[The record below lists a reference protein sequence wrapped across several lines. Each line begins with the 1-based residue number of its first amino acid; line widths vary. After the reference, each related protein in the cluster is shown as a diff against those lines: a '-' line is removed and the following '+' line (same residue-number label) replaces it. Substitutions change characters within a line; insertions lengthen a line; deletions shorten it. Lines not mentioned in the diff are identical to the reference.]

1 MAFRRKHRDFDQDP
15 FTDLLFNALLGFT
28 FMFLVAIMFLNP
40 PTKTGIVDPKAEY
53 IITAT
58 WEQGRPDDLDLWVQG
73 PGNEVVW
80 FRNQEADLMHLDRD
94 DRGTVNDQL
103 VVDGKEVRNPLNQ
116 EVVTIRGQAPGEYIV
131 NLHYYNTQTKRP
143 LDAEVEIVK
152 VNPRLEVVFHGT
164 VRLERLG
171 QEKTAARFTVARD
184 GRVTDVNTLPA
195 SLVSVDR

>member
-58 WEQGRPDDLDLWVQG
+58 WEEGRPDDLDLWVQG

-152 VNPRLEVVFHGT
+152 VNPRLEVVYHGT

>member
-58 WEQGRPDDLDLWVQG
+58 WEEGRPDDLDLWVQG

-103 VVDGKEVRNPLNQ
+103 VVDGQAVKNPLNQ

-152 VNPRLEVVFHGT
+152 VNPRLEVVYHGT

-184 GRVTDVNTLPA
+184 GSVTDVNTLPA

>member
-58 WEQGRPDDLDLWVQG
+58 WEEGRPDDLDLWVQG

-103 VVDGKEVRNPLNQ
+103 VVDGREVRNPLNQ

-152 VNPRLEVVFHGT
+152 VNPRLEVVFHGA

>member
-58 WEQGRPDDLDLWVQG
+58 WEEGRPDDLDLWVQG